1 MLQMQKLWREPL
13 VHFLLIGAVLFI
25 LFDLTREESGDPT
38 NRILVSESQVE
49 QLAAQFRRTW
59 LRPPTQEELAGLIKS
74 YVRDEIYYR
83 EALAMGLDRNDP
95 QVRQRM
101 RLKLEFLLEDLTAE
115 EPPAD
120 EVLDAYLQQNP
131 EKFLI
136 PPRISFRQVF
146 LSFDRG
152 RALESDAEQLLV
164 ELRAGAAAEPLGDP
178 TLLPNEQTAVSQ
190 RMIART
196 FGERFAETVT
206 ALEPGSWQGPL
217 FSGLGA
223 HLVLVT
229 DRVEGRLPNL
239 AEIRSEVEQEYL
251 AERRRELKERAY
263 RKLREGYEVVIEQEK
278 PKNDESMSMPAETA
292 QQQAGE

>member
-1 MLQMQKLWREPL
+1 MLQIQKLWREPL

-25 LFDLTREESGDPT
+25 LFDLTREESGDPA

-59 LRPPTQEELAGLIKS
+59 LRPPAEEELAGLIES

-101 RLKLEFLLEDLTAE
+101 RLKLEFLLEDLTAQQA
-115 EPPAD
+115 PTD
-120 EVLDAYLQQNP
+120 EVLDAYLQQNT

-136 PPRISFRQVF
+136 PPRLSFRQVF

-152 RALESDAEQLLV
+152 QTLESDAEQLLV
-164 ELRAGAAAEPLGDP
+164 ELQAGAAAETLGDP
-178 TLLPNEQTAVSQ
+178 TLLPNEQTVVPE

-196 FGERFAETVT
+196 FGERFAQAVME
-206 ALEPGSWQGPL
+206 LEPGSWQGPL

-229 DRVEGRLPNL
+229 QRVEGRLPTL
-239 AEIRSEVEQEYL
+239 AEIRPEVEQEYL

-263 RKLREGYEVVIEQEK
+263 RKLREGYEVVIEEEK
-278 PKNDESMSMPAETA
+278 SEEGESLPVPAETA
-292 QQQAGE
+292 QKQAGE